1 MEFSEVQQTD
11 NHNSGNSRRRTVR
24 SYSIIGIL
32 RDVSYFLCSI
42 FNPVVWVMEFIRDY
56 NENSEDLRR
65 IEESTER
72 LLLRKS
78 NNKNGQSK
86 KKLETDLENLK
97 SRIDLLKESDEE
109 WKNFQ
114 FDEKDDNDVTPVIT

>member
-1 MEFSEVQQTD
+1 
-11 NHNSGNSRRRTVR
+11 
-24 SYSIIGIL
+24 
-32 RDVSYFLCSI
+32 
-42 FNPVVWVMEFIRDY
+42 MEFIRDY

-97 SRIDLLKESDEE
+97 SRIELLKESDEE

-114 FDEKDDNDVTPVIT
+114 LDEKDDNDVTPVIT

>member
-1 MEFSEVQQTD
+1 
-11 NHNSGNSRRRTVR
+11 
-24 SYSIIGIL
+24 
-32 RDVSYFLCSI
+32 
-42 FNPVVWVMEFIRDY
+42 MEFIRDY